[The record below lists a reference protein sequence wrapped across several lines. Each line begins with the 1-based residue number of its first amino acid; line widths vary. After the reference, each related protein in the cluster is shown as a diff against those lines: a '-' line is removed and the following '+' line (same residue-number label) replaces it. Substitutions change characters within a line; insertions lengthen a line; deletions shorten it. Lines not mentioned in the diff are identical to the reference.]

1 MVISLIYGVEKTG
14 YPLFICKRT
23 QLDPYTVNKINSK
36 WVRNFKVR
44 PETVKYVEGNI
55 GEKLHEID
63 LGNDFV
69 GKSTGSEIKDKW
81 DYIKLRGFCR
91 AKETTG

>member
-1 MVISLIYGVEKTG
+1 M
-14 YPLFICKRT
+14 
-23 QLDPYTVNKINSK
+23 
-36 WVRNFKVR
+36 
-44 PETVKYVEGNI
+44 
-55 GEKLHEID
+55 EKLHEID

-81 DYIKLRGFCR
+81 DYIKLRSFCR